1 MGRDHVHLCFA
12 GGVSAGTDGGN
23 HLAGEIKYRGADTH
37 GAVNKFADGDTDV
50 LPANFFNLLSEGFR
64 IGGSVIGVAR
74 KSLADILLNIGIALK
89 GEKHLPAGSAVEIA
103 VGLKA
108 GHDLDAAWSLG
119 SGNDLAV
126 KAGNFHEKGVIQ
138 GSLGDPF

>member
-50 LPANFFNLLSEGFR
+50 LPANFFNLLSEGSRVPSAIRFKNGMAVVPKVFSAPAACPSEMR
-64 IGGSVIGVAR
+64 AGPGYRGASGCQPEHNGLEQRSGAHDKR
-74 KSLADILLNIGIALK
+74 
-89 GEKHLPAGSAVEIA
+89 LPPGRR
-103 VGLKA
+103 
-108 GHDLDAAWSLG
+108 
-119 SGNDLAV
+119 
-126 KAGNFHEKGVIQ
+126 
-138 GSLGDPF
+138 PFYS